1 MAEHIQWKE
10 RPGFYHLGMLV
21 HATVAVRKG
30 VENNFH
36 NYGGPVKLS

>member
-1 MAEHIQWKE
+1 MAEHFQWKE